1 MEIAPGVEAGKWQAL
16 RLDDPAGPDGP
27 EAIRILEARI
37 HERFIDPVDHL
48 ITAEEARPVMERRFG
63 FAVLAVDCLLI
74 ETLGAFL
81 KGLPDTV
88 GKSEATFCEFLTTRP
103 LFKDEFTPERAKRFY
118 KEFRC
123 GILHQAE
130 IGGDSRVWSVG
141 PMLQDDGRRIIVNRN
156 KFHESLKNEFQ
167 TYLVERGSVPTRTR
181 GLSAAAASSRSSLFG
196 DYAVVSHRAR
206 RSRGPTRVLQRQ
218 APTLG

>member
-1 MEIAPGVEAGKWQAL
+1 MEIAPGVEAGRWHTL
-16 RLDDPAGPDGP
+16 RLDDPANPDWA

-37 HERFIDPVDHL
+37 YERFIDPIDQL
-48 ITAEEARPVMERRFG
+48 IMVEEARPVIERRFG
-63 FAVLAVDCLLI
+63 FAVLAVDCLLV

-81 KGLPDTV
+81 KGLPDTI

-103 LFKDEFTPERAKRFY
+103 LFKDEFTLERAKRFY

-141 PMLQDDGRRIIVNRN
+141 PTLQDDGSRIIVNRN
-156 KFHESLKNEFQ
+156 KFHESIKIEFQ
-167 TYLVERGSVPTRTR
+167 TYLAELRNPANVELRANFRTKMNFI
-181 GLSAAAASSRSSLFG
+181 SR
-196 DYAVVSHRAR
+196 A
-206 RSRGPTRVLQRQ
+206 
-218 APTLG
+218 